1 MKIKLN
7 CKPKAQNMTKL
18 EKIRKQLDSIDDNI
32 SKLLQ
37 KRAKLLIDVK
47 NIKEKEG
54 VEIKDSKR
62 EEFIL
67 GKMENNFEKQIFKKI
82 LSESRKLQSS
92 KKTKA
97 SLQKPYKM

>member
-1 MKIKLN
+1 
-7 CKPKAQNMTKL
+7 MTKL

-54 VEIKDSKR
+54 IKIKDSKR

-92 KKTKA
+92 KKAKA
-97 SLQKPYKM
+97 SLQKPYKMGYNITS